1 MFFRINQ
8 SFTQIQS
15 LNGIET
21 ESSKNEILLCVTL
34 DNNLKLN
41 AHIKSLCRKATH
53 KLSGFSKI

>member
-41 AHIKSLCRKATH
+41 AHIKPLCRKATH